1 MNFLGH
7 IYLSGDDDQLIIGN
21 FIADCVKGKK
31 YLDYP
36 EGIQKGI
43 LLHRSIDSFTD
54 NNIHIQQI
62 KTVLRPTY
70 KLYSGVV
77 TDLFVDHYLAA
88 NWLNFSE
95 KPLKEYSE
103 EVYKIFQLNYE
114 ILPAKIQGFLSNLI
128 ERNRLLSYSEI
139 SGVEEALMI
148 MAYKTSLPAKS
159 AEAIKILRGNYDELK
174 TLSLQFVTEVSSFT
188 KTELEKSKAE
198 QITI

>member
-54 NNIHIQQI
+54 NNTHIQQI

-88 NWLNFSE
+88 NWLNFSK

-148 MAYKTSLPAKS
+148 MAYKTSLPGKS

>member
-43 LLHRSIDSFTD
+43 LLHRTIDSFTD
-54 NNIHIQQI
+54 NNIYIQQI
-62 KTVLRPTY
+62 KTLLRPTY

-148 MAYKTSLPAKS
+148 MAYKTSLPGKS
-159 AEAIKILRGNYDELK
+159 AEAIKILKGNYDELK
-174 TLSLQFVTEVSSFT
+174 TLSLQFITEVSSFT

-198 QITI
+198 QIIL

>member
-54 NNIHIQQI
+54 NNTHIQQI

-88 NWLNFSE
+88 NWLNFSK

-114 ILPAKIQGFLSNLI
+114 ILSAKIQGFLSNLI

-148 MAYKTSLPAKS
+148 MAYKTSLPGKS

>member
-36 EGIQKGI
+36 VGIQKGI

-54 NNIHIQQI
+54 NNTHIQQI

-88 NWLNFSE
+88 NWLNFSK

-148 MAYKTSLPAKS
+148 MAYKTSLPGKS

-198 QITI
+198 QIIL

>member
-62 KTVLRPTY
+62 KTLLRPTY

-88 NWLNFSE
+88 NWLNFSK

-148 MAYKTSLPAKS
+148 MAYKTSLPGKS

>member
-54 NNIHIQQI
+54 NNTHIQQI

-88 NWLNFSE
+88 NWLNFSK

-148 MAYKTSLPAKS
+148 MAYKTSLPGKS

-198 QITI
+198 QIII

>member
-54 NNIHIQQI
+54 NNTHIQQI

-88 NWLNFSE
+88 NWLNFSK

-114 ILPAKIQGFLSNLI
+114 ILPAKIQGFMSNLI

-148 MAYKTSLPAKS
+148 MAYKTSLPGKS
-159 AEAIKILRGNYDELK
+159 AEAIKILKGNYDELK
-174 TLSLQFVTEVSSFT
+174 TLSLQFITEVSSFT

-198 QITI
+198 QIII

>member
-54 NNIHIQQI
+54 NNTHIQQI

-139 SGVEEALMI
+139 SGVEEALLI
-148 MAYKTSLPAKS
+148 MAYKTSLPGKS

>member
-43 LLHRSIDSFTD
+43 LLHRTIDSFTD
-54 NNIHIQQI
+54 NNIYIQQI
-62 KTVLRPTY
+62 KTLLRPTY

-148 MAYKTSLPAKS
+148 MAYKTSLPGKS

-174 TLSLQFVTEVSSFT
+174 THSLQFITEVSSFT

-198 QITI
+198 QIIL

>member
-62 KTVLRPTY
+62 KTLLRPTY

-77 TDLFVDHYLAA
+77 TDLFVDHYLAS
-88 NWLNFSE
+88 NWLNFSK

-148 MAYKTSLPAKS
+148 MAYKTSLPGKS
-159 AEAIKILRGNYDELK
+159 AEAIKILKGNYDELK
-174 TLSLQFVTEVSSFT
+174 TLSLQFITEVSSFT

-198 QITI
+198 QIIL